1 MSLKLSPG
9 CQCCEDPPPPISGC
23 ICGYQ
28 VDMVLIFQDEAK
40 WIYSPDGTVVWDA
53 DVVDW
58 DAKVA
63 SFGAP
68 QYSQLCQ
75 VWQMGEV
82 VAPTEATSV
91 CKPSTRNMPTGWT
104 WDNLVRFPT
113 EAQCK
118 AVYDSAKGGA
128 GVDDPTGVVLLGVD
142 VSGSM
147 DLGTLGAGYIA
158 FKEYLTSISVEWEQV
173 LFYNE
178 RWVKLTTEEYV
189 KTVGGITPAEVDINL
204 TGLENGPDCE
214 ICDELVGDFT
224 LTEPIQLTDTG
235 GRFNADGWY
244 PTNWGTGSGTY
255 ARTADVPYG
264 TTRACVWKYE
274 ADEGCSWTESVP
286 RGDGFFTTM
295 TYTFHWWGFLVAR
308 FKISDTDYK
317 WRLIVLYE
325 LTLTCNDGFGGV
337 VSRVNDG
344 WYWEYGN
351 NNSSCILNG
360 SESWTPYFPAAA
372 PLLTVDCD
380 DTHEANFSDWCDY
393 TLVLN
398 SIETS

>member
-28 VDMVLIFQDEAK
+28 VDLVLIFQDEAK

-68 QYSQLCQ
+68 QYAQLCQ

-204 TGLENGPDCE
+204 TGMENGPDCE
-214 ICDELVGDFT
+214 I
-224 LTEPIQLTDTG
+224 
-235 GRFNADGWY
+235 
-244 PTNWGTGSGTY
+244 
-255 ARTADVPYG
+255 
-264 TTRACVWKYE
+264 
-274 ADEGCSWTESVP
+274 
-286 RGDGFFTTM
+286 
-295 TYTFHWWGFLVAR
+295 
-308 FKISDTDYK
+308 
-317 WRLIVLYE
+317 
-325 LTLTCNDGFGGV
+325 
-337 VSRVNDG
+337 
-344 WYWEYGN
+344 
-351 NNSSCILNG
+351 
-360 SESWTPYFPAAA
+360 
-372 PLLTVDCD
+372 
-380 DTHEANFSDWCDY
+380 
-393 TLVLN
+393 
-398 SIETS
+398 